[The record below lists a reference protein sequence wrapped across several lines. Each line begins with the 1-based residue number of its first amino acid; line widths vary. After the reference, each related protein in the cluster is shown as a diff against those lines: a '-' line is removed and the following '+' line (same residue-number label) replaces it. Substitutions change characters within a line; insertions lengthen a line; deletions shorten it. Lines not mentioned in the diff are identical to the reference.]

1 MRMKPTIPLP
11 RAISQS
17 CAAALCVLLG
27 GCGADQRGGPLLNS
41 LPSTAETSVVV
52 HMSGLLL
59 VVPPGQDG
67 GQTNVLM
74 PTMPDHA
81 AWLGFGI
88 AGDEPFVSRLCLA
101 DATYGQP
108 AIRAG
113 ICYVDLDL
121 WSLQPFGAGGQPTPA
136 SNTLPAGV
144 LNVTEGSGG
153 GYRVHVPSL
162 GGDLRAQVVFGAGE
176 AGGHCSLAS
185 WIYEPVNA
193 QGVVQ
198 RRDSLPLINVLDWE
212 IRNPAVH
219 ALVFR
224 SRSGPDSISV
234 PLPAPDANGKI
245 ELLLTHIPI
254 EDLEELPPARSSA
267 PEVPADTAYHFDA
280 FYDLLRDGSVD
291 GEPIPRNSPRRPLPH
306 TPTALSAGSCEV
318 GITIPRSLAAEGIPP
333 FEASLAI
340 AGPPRSVRLA
350 ASLRPGT
357 DRAGRA
363 TAAPTTVNCM
373 IGGGGGW

>member
-1 MRMKPTIPLP
+1 MRMKSTISLP

-17 CAAALCVLLG
+17 CTAALCVLLA

-41 LPSTAETSVVV
+41 LPSTAATSVVV

-74 PTMPDHA
+74 PTIPDHA

-245 ELLLTHIPI
+245 ELLLTHIPV
-254 EDLEELPPARSSA
+254 EDLEELPPARPGSPDAS
-267 PEVPADTAYHFDA
+267 VDTAYHFNA
-280 FYDLLRDGSVD
+280 FYGLLRDGA
-291 GEPIPRNSPRRPLPH
+291 GGQPLPQNSPRRPLPH
-306 TPTALSAGSCEV
+306 TPTIVRATACEV
-318 GITIPRSLAAEGIPP
+318 GVTIPRSLAAQGMPP
-333 FEASLAI
+333 FAASLAI
-340 AGPPRSVRLA
+340 AGPPQSVRLA
-350 ASLRPGT
+350 ASLGPGT
-357 DRAGRA
+357 DGAGRGRA
-363 TAAPTTVNCM
+363 SLSTFTCL
-373 IGGGGGW
+373 IGRGGGW